1 MGMFG
6 EINAEANA
14 KQLES
19 IILDLMKGSRWGD
32 IRSAAR
38 AVAKEKLY
46 RWYLNEC
53 SEAFINANSEIKK
66 EFGELGEL
74 A

>member
-19 IILDLMKGSRWGD
+19 IILDLIKDSRWGD
-32 IRSAAR
+32 VRSAAR
-38 AVAKEKLY
+38 GVAKEKLY
-46 RWYLNEC
+46 PWYLSEC
-53 SEAFINANSEIKK
+53 SEAFIEVNPEIKK
-66 EFGELGEL
+66 EFEPR
-74 A
+74 